1 MQEKLF
7 RKSALDRLASPER
20 LDVLIQIVSFKAW
33 LVPFAAL
40 GLIAAALFWGLTGRV
55 PITISGQGILLH
67 GGRIDTLESPVAGL
81 LVALS
86 VQPGDVIHK
95 QALVGQVSQPLD
107 GELVPITSPFEGQ
120 VLETRAREGAYL
132 QPGTPVLRLEPVGEP
147 LVAVLFVSPA
157 DGKKLAAGMTV
168 HLLPSTVRQEEYGY
182 LLGTIT
188 YVSPLPMST
197 ESIVEVLGNAGL
209 AQQLSPI
216 PNPVEVFVSLQPS
229 ESNPSHYEWTSSR
242 RPDTILQGG
251 TFIRGRVILNVVRPI
266 DLMFSNP

>member
-33 LVPFAAL
+33 LVPLAAL

-55 PITISGQGILLH
+55 PITVSGQGILLH
-67 GGRIDTLESPVAGL
+67 GGRIDTLESPVDGL
-81 LVALS
+81 LVTLLA
-86 VQPGDVIHK
+86 QPGDVIQK
-95 QALVGQVSQPLD
+95 QAVVGQVSQLPD
-107 GELVPITSPFEGQ
+107 GQLVS
-120 VLETRAREGAYL
+120 REGAYL
-132 QPGTPVLRLEPVGEP
+132 QPGTPVLRLEPVDEP

-168 HLLPSTVRQEEYGY
+168 QLLPSTVRQEEYGY
-182 LLGTIT
+182 LLGTIR

-242 RPDTILQGG
+242 GPDTILQGG